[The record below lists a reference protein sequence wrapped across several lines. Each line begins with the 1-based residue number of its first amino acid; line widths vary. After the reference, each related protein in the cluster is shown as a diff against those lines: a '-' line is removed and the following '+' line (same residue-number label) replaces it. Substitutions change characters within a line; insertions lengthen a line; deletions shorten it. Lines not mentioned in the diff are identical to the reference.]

1 MAKAAT
7 AKSAPTLDT
16 NELVQ
21 LYARGRGEDIGALA
35 VAFEVDEAT
44 VIGHLKKARVYVEP
58 AGQLS
63 DDDLGIGEDDDLPA
77 AASSGDPLAEL
88 LKRPE
93 LQALI
98 EAAVAQRMA
107 NMGVSAEPAAV
118 PQTPQEG
125 LQAVVKSIERIV
137 EAQAQQIPGYQRPLS
152 AEELEARA
160 AAYVEMKSLI
170 AHSRQRNEYPHYVI
184 GPQGLFDSAE
194 CQRYDEGQ
202 EIRTF
207 IEPVEDFIPMNE
219 PARQIHA
226 AFIRHIGGPTPE
238 IGAQIAAAMLAA
250 KGKDVPIVGESGR
263 NLSGPKSIE
272 LIQSAQ
278 RPTNPRK
285 RMLGTITPEAVP
297 TNGLPSQPGIT
308 PAPAGPVFVG

>member
-107 NMGVSAEPAAV
+107 SMGV
-118 PQTPQEG
+118 
-125 LQAVVKSIERIV
+125 
-137 EAQAQQIPGYQRPLS
+137 
-152 AEELEARA
+152 
-160 AAYVEMKSLI
+160 
-170 AHSRQRNEYPHYVI
+170 
-184 GPQGLFDSAE
+184 
-194 CQRYDEGQ
+194 
-202 EIRTF
+202 
-207 IEPVEDFIPMNE
+207 
-219 PARQIHA
+219 
-226 AFIRHIGGPTPE
+226 
-238 IGAQIAAAMLAA
+238 
-250 KGKDVPIVGESGR
+250 
-263 NLSGPKSIE
+263 
-272 LIQSAQ
+272 
-278 RPTNPRK
+278 
-285 RMLGTITPEAVP
+285 
-297 TNGLPSQPGIT
+297 
-308 PAPAGPVFVG
+308 